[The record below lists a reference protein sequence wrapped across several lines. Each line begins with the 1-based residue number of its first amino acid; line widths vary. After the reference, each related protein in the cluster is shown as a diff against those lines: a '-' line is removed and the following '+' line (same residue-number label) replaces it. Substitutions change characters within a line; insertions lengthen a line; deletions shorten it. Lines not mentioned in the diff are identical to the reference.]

1 LKKPGVLPEDEIN
14 QQQYW
19 FTINFTGR
27 CDRRNYCFIAA
38 YSRVRRLSEVSLE

>member
-1 LKKPGVLPEDEIN
+1 VRLPEDEIN

-19 FTINFTGR
+19 FTVNFAGG
-27 CDRRNYCFIAA
+27 CDRQRYCLIVA